1 MSGRF
6 VGRSVLVT
14 GASRGLGRSI
24 ALAFAAEGARVGV
37 GYRVRASEADRVVE
51 EAAAA
56 GGEAVTVLI
65 DVRDAAGVH
74 AAITGFAEPAGLH
87 VVVNNAAVVRD
98 QLFPLLGAVEWN
110 DVVDVNLTGT
120 YRVCHAAV
128 PHLLRT
134 RGAIVNVASVAALHA
149 SPGQASYAASKAG
162 VLALTR
168 AIGAELAAR
177 GVRVNAVVPGMLST
191 GMGERLD
198 HRLLERVRAAIPL
211 GRTGTGDEVARA
223 VLFLASDDAAYIVG
237 QQLVVDGGLTL

>member
-1 MSGRF
+1 MGGRF

-37 GYRVRASEADRVVE
+37 GYRVRGSEADSVVA
-51 EAAAA
+51 EATVA
-56 GGEAVTVLI
+56 GGDAVTVPI

-74 AAITGFAEPAGLH
+74 AAVAAFAETAGLH

-98 QLFPLLGAVEWN
+98 QLFPMLGAVDWSE
-110 DVVDVNLTGT
+110 VVDVNLTGT
-120 YRVCHAAV
+120 YHVCHAAV

-149 SPGQASYAASKAG
+149 THGQASYAASKAG

-168 AIGAELAAR
+168 AIGSELAAR

-198 HRLLERVRAAIPL
+198 HRVLERVRAAIPL
-211 GRTGTGDEVARA
+211 GRFGTGDEVARA
-223 VLFLASDDAAYIVG
+223 VLFLASDDAAYVVG